1 MLGVYATRPLNLMGL
16 NASTSSLEVALTN
29 NQIDASNGC
38 LDKFKAG
45 DYEIREKFVQDF
57 LSSFKRAYTQGVVF
71 DETTVRTVC
80 ALSAVLDHSYT
91 FLAYLAAPLWQNN
104 QTSNKEINPP
114 NLKSD
119 GWGVCML
126 FIYYW
131 GLQLKARCAFD
142 RQIVLTDKHIN
153 MLEQK
158 ASKFLSSNTNKQEKI
173 VEEAANTI
181 KSI

>member
-1 MLGVYATRPLNLMGL
+1 MMLGVYATCPLNLMGL

-45 DYEIREKFVQDF
+45 EYEIREKFVRDF
-57 LSSFKRAYTQGVVF
+57 LGSFKKACTQGVIF
-71 DETTVRTVC
+71 DETTVRTVH
-80 ALSAVLDHSYT
+80 APLAVLDHSYT

-119 GWGVCML
+119 G
-126 FIYYW
+126 
-131 GLQLKARCAFD
+131 
-142 RQIVLTDKHIN
+142 
-153 MLEQK
+153 
-158 ASKFLSSNTNKQEKI
+158 
-173 VEEAANTI
+173 
-181 KSI
+181 